1 MKLYRYYFVILAQ
14 QGFLDAIRLGIPVEV
29 PLEDGLKA
37 VRIGVAAEESVQTHM
52 PVRLG

>member
-1 MKLYRYYFVILAQ
+1 MEKLSESTKTQNIPKVKLA
-14 QGFLDAIRLGIPVEV
+14 
-29 PLEDGLKA
+29 LEDSLKA